1 MRGPPVETVVAP
13 SATSAKA
20 DSASTAPRPDP
31 NASGSS
37 AKWHDRFLD
46 LAHHVAQ
53 WSKDPSTK
61 VGVVLVSPDRYI
73 VIPGFNGFPRGIED
87 TEERLTDRVRK
98 YPRVVHA
105 EANVLLNCPR
115 RPEGW
120 SLYCTMFPCAS
131 CAAMVIQAG
140 VRLVMAPA
148 PLPGRWG
155 WSQETARE
163 MFLEAGLIVLE
174 C

>member
-1 MRGPPVETVVAP
+1 MKAVSAEGAPTQLDTLPTVR
-13 SATSAKA
+13 
-20 DSASTAPRPDP
+20 ASTAP
-31 NASGSS
+31 GSAAPGS
-37 AKWHDRFLD
+37 MKWHDRFLD

-61 VGVVLVSPDRYI
+61 VGAVLVSPDRYI

-98 YPRVVHA
+98 YPRTVHA
-105 EANVLLNCPR
+105 EMNAILNCPQ

-120 SLYCTMFPCAS
+120 SLYCTLFPCAT

-140 VRLVMAPA
+140 VKFVMAPA
-148 PLPGRWG
+148 PWPERWG
-155 WSQETARE
+155 ASQEVARE
-163 MFLEAGLIVLE
+163 MFLEAGLTVLE